1 MKLSGQARAR
11 QFRLVVSLV
20 VAAALSAGVSTTAFA
35 TAVPNAPKAP
45 AARPAPRVLRADQVG
60 TRSQVPWRKVGA
72 GWALAQYTQGTVA
85 AAKAMKLYL
94 IDPSGGKYL
103 LYTWRASQNPWE
115 LIGWSGDKTRA
126 LFGQDSI
133 GPKPMRQLVLATG
146 RLMQPF
152 RLPAKVTPIGYT
164 SPDGNSILAVD
175 DGLAR
180 YSLRGKFQARLI
192 KGNQHDIALSAP
204 NGSSY
209 VVSNGTG
216 VDLVSSRGGI
226 VRSLPVPGTDA
237 KLGGCTPVRWW
248 KPSTALVT
256 CTPKSDAARLWLVPV
271 SGAAPR
277 PLRRNLK
284 KPNLGYLDAWRL
296 QSGLYLLAGCG
307 ACHVAF
313 LAYIAKLAANGTVK
327 PLEVPGNG
335 NSNFVM
341 VTAGTKMLVWE
352 ESDCCGQDSP
362 LVWFNPATGTVQT
375 VLSARQDEQGVIV
388 VVPYNREQNG

>member
-1 MKLSGQARAR
+1 MKLIGQTRAR
-11 QFRLVVSLV
+11 QLRLGVSLV
-20 VAAALSAGVSTTAFA
+20 VAAALSAGVSA
-35 TAVPNAPKAP
+35 TAYASAGPKVAKAP
-45 AARPAPRVLRADQVG
+45 AVRPASRMLGAGQVG
-60 TRSQVPWRKVGA
+60 TRLQVPWRKVGS
-72 GWALAQYTQGTVA
+72 GWALAQYTQGTVT
-85 AAKAMKLYL
+85 AAKPMKLYL

-103 LYTWRASQNPWE
+103 LYTWHASQNPWE

-126 LFGQDSI
+126 LFGQDSA
-133 GPKPMRQLVLATG
+133 GPETMRQLVLATG
-146 RLMQPF
+146 RLMRPF
-152 RLPAKVTPIGYT
+152 RLPAKVAPIGYT
-164 SPDGNSILAVD
+164 SPDGNNILAID

-192 KGNQHDIALSAP
+192 TGDQHEVGLSAP

-226 VRSLPVPGTDA
+226 IRSLPVPGADA

-256 CTPKSDAARLWLVPV
+256 CTPKSDAVRLWLVPV

-277 PLRRNLK
+277 PLQRNLK
-284 KPNLGYLDAWRL
+284 KPDLGYLDAWRL
-296 QSGLYLLAGCG
+296 QSGLYVLAGCG
-307 ACHVAF
+307 SCHVAF
-313 LAYIAKLAANGTVK
+313 LAYLAKLAPNGTVK
-327 PLEVPGNG
+327 PHEVPGNG
-335 NSNFVM
+335 GSNFV
-341 VTAGTKMLVWE
+341 VATAGTRMLVWE

-362 LVWFNPATGTVQT
+362 LVWFNPATRTVQT

-388 VVPYNREQNG
+388 VVPYEREQNG